1 MWEVNVFKS
10 VLNALKFFAK
20 QLPLT
25 QEIYLKFM
33 KNLSVTSLKETIF
46 TFHST
51 GRSVLYLGFAE
62 SFKTNSVSL
71 F

>member
-10 VLNALKFFAK
+10 VLNALKLFAK